1 MFADLILRC
10 FRRKAKTRKLKNVQD
25 VHSLAPPLLKISPDL
40 EVWIVIK
47 TNLRFFLIIFSLC
60 EVER

>member
-10 FRRKAKTRKLKNVQD
+10 FRRKSKTRKLKNVQD
-25 VHSLAPPLLKISPDL
+25 VHFLAPLLKISPKL
-40 EVWIVIK
+40 EAWIVIK

-60 EVER
+60 KVGR

>member
-10 FRRKAKTRKLKNVQD
+10 FRRKSKTRKLKNVQD
-25 VHSLAPPLLKISPDL
+25 VHFLAPLLKISPKL